1 MPNENLLEYGIFV
14 FTKDGVVDIVN
25 FVNRDLME
33 LVGLSEGTNILGE
46 THRNDQVDDKKTFN
60 STIGNIELMKL
71 LMIVDACG
79 DLSSYKINAVKVLN
93 LWNRTGREDLNESVL
108 DNYVQLCLA
117 HNEKTKL
124 NSKSFTSTY
133 Q

>member
-14 FTKDGVVDIVN
+14 FTKDGVADIVS

-71 LMIVDACG
+71 LMIADVCG
-79 DLSSYKINAVKVLN
+79 DLSSYKINTVKVLN
-93 LWNRTGREDLNESVL
+93 L
-108 DNYVQLCLA
+108 
-117 HNEKTKL
+117 
-124 NSKSFTSTY
+124 
-133 Q
+133 